1 MSFSDHSSGPT
12 GRELFNIMNDPSTVG
27 ARIFVGNIPAKMDK
41 QELEDKFSMYGKIAG
56 KFIFNM

>member
-56 KFIFNM
+56 KSYN